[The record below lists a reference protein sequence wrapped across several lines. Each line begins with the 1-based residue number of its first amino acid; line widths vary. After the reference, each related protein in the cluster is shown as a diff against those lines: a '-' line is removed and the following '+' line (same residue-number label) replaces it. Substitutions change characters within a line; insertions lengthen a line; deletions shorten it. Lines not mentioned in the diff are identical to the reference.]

1 MDFFKSML
9 SDDPEPENMD
19 VHRKSDTDRR
29 PNQSPKHQEVGGAE
43 EEFTNLNL
51 TSSVEVTGGGSGSG
65 VDGGGGGGLWSFGD
79 LVKTITT
86 RSESVLETYRRDLKE
101 FGSGLRKESD
111 LFREVASRAVKEL
124 PSSIEVGASAIDGV
138 LKSTADII
146 SQGKEALLEPS
157 DFDDSD
163 ASESVQNH
171 SSLNSRGYSRFDS
184 QLNAIQTDA
193 RTYCVDPD
201 DIDDYSNWKLGFLID
216 EKESEIE
223 KLIGDNG
230 SMDSIYRKLVP
241 NEVDDGSFWCRYFYR
256 VHKLKQQE
264 DMRANLVRR
273 SLTADD
279 EEELSWDVDEDEDEE
294 KQEPNQV
301 KSNVSNITDSSQIEK
316 KQNPIHESETIS
328 SNVAAAAAA
337 DDDLEK
343 KTDSVG
349 VNKNNTE
356 DSGPSGDH
364 KVESMPRSDEKDL
377 DRSENGV
384 GEDLEKNPGVA
395 SADKNINVDD
405 LKHIGDV
412 SDENVES
419 VPKAN
424 ENRGSSLQEDEDI
437 EWDEIEDLGEHN
449 EKKISQDDTPKKGD
463 LFKQLNGVEDDEDL
477 SWDIEDDDEP
487 VKAGKQ

>member
-1 MDFFKSML
+1 MM
-9 SDDPEPENMD
+9 
-19 VHRKSDTDRR
+19 TDNL
-29 PNQSPKHQEVGGAE
+29 PISSAVGG
-43 EEFTNLNL
+43 
-51 TSSVEVTGGGSGSG
+51 GG
-65 VDGGGGGGLWSFGD
+65 GGGGGGLWSFGD

-138 LKSTADII
+138 WKSTADII

-163 ASESVQNH
+163 ASESVQNR

-201 DIDDYSNWKLGFLID
+201 DIDDYNNWKSGFLLD
-216 EKESEIE
+216 DKESEID

-230 SMDSIYRKLVP
+230 SIEAIYRKLVP

-279 EEELSWDVDEDEDEE
+279 EEELSWDVDEDDEE
-294 KQEPNQV
+294 EPDQV
-301 KSNVSNITDSSQIEK
+301 KSNTSNIKDSSRIET
-316 KQNPIHESETIS
+316 KQNPNHESETVS
-328 SNVAAAAAA
+328 SNVAAAAA
-337 DDDLEK
+337 DDLDK
-343 KTDSVG
+343 KPNPAS

-356 DSGPSGDH
+356 DPGPSGDQ
-364 KVESMPRSDEKDL
+364 KVESVPRSDEDI
-377 DRSENGV
+377 DHSENGID
-384 GEDLEKNPGVA
+384 EDLEKNPGVA
-395 SADKNINVDD
+395 SAESADKNKTDD
-405 LKHIGDV
+405 QKPSIGDV
-412 SDENVES
+412 SDDNVES
-419 VPKAN
+419 VPKTN
-424 ENRGSSLQEDEDI
+424 ENRGSSLQEEEDI
-437 EWDEIEDLGEHN
+437 EWDEIEDLGEHD
-449 EKKISQDDTPKKGD
+449 EKKISQDDTRKKGD
-463 LFKQLNGVEDDEDL
+463 LLKQLNGVEDDEDL
-477 SWDIEDDDEP
+477 SWDIEDDDDDDEP